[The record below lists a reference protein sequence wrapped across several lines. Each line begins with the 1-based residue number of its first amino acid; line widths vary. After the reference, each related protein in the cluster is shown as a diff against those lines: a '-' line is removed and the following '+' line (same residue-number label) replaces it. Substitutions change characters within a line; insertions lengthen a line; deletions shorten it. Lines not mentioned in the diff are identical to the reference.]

1 MDLISREAVLDGIDK
16 YIEKAQSTGTK
27 DDFISFAELGV
38 KGLPSAFEGMTNGEV
53 IKAVFPNAEVT
64 MPKEPLLPISTV
76 IVDYDENY
84 HNYYRIGWWN
94 SPYKGVSE

>member
-1 MDLISREAVLDGIDK
+1 MDLISRKAVLDGIDK

-53 IKAVFPNAEVT
+53 MQAVFPNCYMGIDDDEWIVT
-64 MPKEPLLPISTV
+64 NIDGRTMFQPE
-76 IVDYDENY
+76 
-84 HNYYRIGWWN
+84 WWN
-94 SPYKGVSE
+94 APYKAEREE

>member
-1 MDLISREAVLDGIDK
+1 MDLISKEAVLDGIDK

-38 KGLPSAFEGMTNGEV
+38 KGLPSAFEGKTYGEV
-53 IKAVFPNAEVT
+53 VKAVFPYA
-64 MPKEPLLPISTV
+64 V
-76 IVDYDENY
+76 IVHDKTHEMVRVIFSDEV
-84 HNYYRIGWWN
+84 WD